1 MTVEF
6 MMPYYGSFA
15 LLRAAVESVL
25 AQDDGD
31 WVLTVLDDAYPD
43 PAPGRWVQSLGDDRI
58 RYLRNTENLGV
69 SGNFRK
75 CADLAVEPL
84 ICMIGCDDIAL
95 PGYVRRVKDLAAA
108 HPEASY
114 LQPGVVVI
122 SEDGNEVLPL
132 ADRVK
137 RFYAPSRRPS
147 VLTGPDLAR
156 SLSRACWTYF
166 PSICWRIETLRAF
179 PFDASLD
186 VALDLDVQLRIADAG
201 GSLVADD
208 LVTFQYRRHRASVSS
223 WKADDGSRF
232 VEERSVLDRA
242 AARAE
247 ARGWRKARRA
257 ARLRVSSRLSALTRI
272 PAALRALQGRGIV
285 ALLRHA
291 LG

>member
-1 MTVEF
+1 
-6 MMPYYGSFA
+6 MPFYGSFA
-15 LLRAAVESVL
+15 LLQTAVRSVL
-25 AQDDGD
+25 AQDDDD
-31 WVLTVLDDAYPD
+31 WILTVLDDAYPD
-43 PAPGRWVQSLGDDRI
+43 PAPGEWVQSLGDDRI
-58 RYLRNTENLGV
+58 RYERNPDNLGV

-75 CADLAVEPL
+75 CADLAREPL
-84 ICMIGCDDIAL
+84 VCMIGCDDVAL
-95 PGYVRRVKDLAAA
+95 PGYVRRMKALAVA

-122 SEDGNEVLPL
+122 SDNGHEVLPL

-137 RFYAPSRRPS
+137 RFYAPSRRPA
-147 VLTGPDLAR
+147 VLTGPALAR

-166 PSICWRIETLRAF
+166 PSICWRIETLRSF

-232 VEERSVLDRA
+232 AEERSVLESA

-247 ARGWRKARRA
+247 ARGWTGARKAA
-257 ARLRVSSRLSALTRI
+257 TFRVSSRLSAITRL
-272 PAALRALQGRGIV
+272 PAAVRARHGRGIA

-291 LG
+291 LR

>member
-1 MTVEF
+1 
-6 MMPYYGSFA
+6 MPFYGSFA
-15 LLRAAVESVL
+15 LLRTAVESVL
-25 AQDDGD
+25 AQDDDD

-43 PAPGRWVQSLGDDRI
+43 SEPGRWVQSLEDERI

-75 CADLAVEPL
+75 CADLATESLV
-84 ICMIGCDDIAL
+84 CMIGCDDLVL
-95 PGYVRRVKDLAAA
+95 PGYVRRMKFLATA

-122 SEDGNEVLPL
+122 SEDGSEVSPL

-147 VLTGPDLAR
+147 VLQGPALAR

-166 PSICWRIETLRAF
+166 PSICWRLETLRSF
-179 PFDASLD
+179 PFDAGLD

-201 GSLVADD
+201 GALVVDD
-208 LVTFQYRRHRASVSS
+208 VITFHYRRHRASVSS

-232 VEERSVLDRA
+232 IEERTVLDAA
-242 AARAE
+242 AARAQ
-247 ARGWRKARRA
+247 ARGWTRAQRA
-257 ARLRVSSRLSALTRI
+257 ARLRLSSRLSAITRLPSAVRARHARGI
-272 PAALRALQGRGIV
+272 AALV
-285 ALLRHA
+285 RHA
-291 LG
+291 LS